1 MRDVFWTSSG
11 LSDLIDILEWIAH
24 DEPAAAR
31 DVVARLEAAGEALGF
46 MATGRKGRVPGT
58 YEKVVTGLPWIVV
71 YSISKEPHGREKI
84 VILRV
89 IHGRRDWPPRT
100 TPTQ

>member
-1 MRDVFWTSSG
+1 

-24 DEPAAAR
+24 DDPGAPRE
-31 DVVARLEAAGEALGF
+31 VVERLEAAGEALGF

-58 YEKVVTGLPWIVV
+58 YEKVVSGLPWILV
-71 YSISKEPHGREKI
+71 YSISKEPDGRDKL

-89 IHGRRDWPPRT
+89 VSR
-100 TPTQ
+100 